1 MAKLDFPDAS
11 YSPWV
16 APNNVIYTYIGT
28 SPNGYWEAN
37 TANAAT
43 NLTAVFVERTGSIM
57 TGALKLDN
65 AGSVSL
71 PDISFDGDVNTGLY
85 SPGADS
91 LAITTAGTQRVVVD
105 SSGNVGIGTTSPV
118 STGANYGSLDI
129 NGSDGGELYLSDSG
143 TAKGNLF
150 NYSADSNLIG
160 LAAVN
165 ASGQLLF
172 STGGYNERLRID
184 SSGRVGIGTTS
195 PDAKL
200 SITGAY
206 NQDGLKVLSGG
217 ASYQSPLIVGPA
229 SGGEYMRVDGSGNV
243 GIGTATPLSKLN
255 VKGTQGNW
263 RVDPDSVSNEIQIL
277 STNAAN
283 SGFLSFRLR
292 ANDTIFENG
301 GSERM
306 RIDSS
311 GNVFIGGSTA
321 SSADIA
327 LNANGSA
334 SFKGTISAS
343 GQNTINEASALKFS
357 QETNVKSQIRA
368 YGPDASTN
376 GSLEFK
382 ISPTSGTA
390 LTPLTLNSDGSATFA
405 GGSFTIASDGDITTN
420 IRGHGHIE
428 LDSTGSF
435 GSPKIKLFS
444 NTGNAEFAGTVTT
457 GGTINAAN
465 TSAAGNAIIIGNSNQ
480 IVLQA
485 NGSASFTSGVK
496 MFRTAGDSS
505 TRINIGESDTL
516 AVWQN
521 DGNFSIGYDGTARF
535 GATSVG
541 HTDLNK
547 NSVSIYPEQNA
558 PAATPIIS
566 SYDSTWSTPTFQLTA
581 SGSGTFR
588 GDQSIENS
596 SYIRVR
602 KAGDNTSTAI
612 QLAPDGSASF
622 AGDVQVA
629 DTKIRLVTSSNNG
642 LIRVLNSSLVDTIF
656 LAGSDGSA
664 TFGTGYKVKIR
675 PYDGDSANQF
685 WTQKTNGTISSYITG
700 AGSASFAGTV
710 SAQGSVLTS
719 DQRFK
724 ENITDANPQ
733 LADVTALGNKLR
745 NWDWTADAPV
755 ADKDTRFLG
764 LVAQEAETVC
774 PGIVTTIA
782 RTKDGA
788 ELTPEVVVPAVYE
801 TRTVPAVLD
810 EEGEVVEAETTEQV
824 LVTEEQVTPATYEQ
838 LDDSY
843 KGIKNDILIMKL
855 LGAVAELSA
864 KVAAL
869 EAG

>member
-1 MAKLDFPDAS
+1 
-11 YSPWV
+11 
-16 APNNVIYTYIGT
+16 
-28 SPNGYWEAN
+28 
-37 TANAAT
+37 
-43 NLTAVFVERTGSIM
+43 
-57 TGALKLDN
+57 
-65 AGSVSL
+65 
-71 PDISFDGDVNTGLY
+71 
-85 SPGADS
+85 
-91 LAITTAGTQRVVVD
+91 
-105 SSGNVGIGTTSPV
+105 
-118 STGANYGSLDI
+118 
-129 NGSDGGELYLSDSG
+129 
-143 TAKGNLF
+143 
-150 NYSADSNLIG
+150 
-160 LAAVN
+160 
-165 ASGQLLF
+165 
-172 STGGYNERLRID
+172 
-184 SSGRVGIGTTS
+184 
-195 PDAKL
+195 
-200 SITGAY
+200 
-206 NQDGLKVLSGG
+206 
-217 ASYQSPLIVGPA
+217 
-229 SGGEYMRVDGSGNV
+229 
-243 GIGTATPLSKLN
+243 
-255 VKGTQGNW
+255 
-263 RVDPDSVSNEIQIL
+263 
-277 STNAAN
+277 
-283 SGFLSFRLR
+283 
-292 ANDTIFENG
+292 
-301 GSERM
+301 
-306 RIDSS
+306 
-311 GNVFIGGSTA
+311 
-321 SSADIA
+321 
-327 LNANGSA
+327 
-334 SFKGTISAS
+334 
-343 GQNTINEASALKFS
+343 
-357 QETNVKSQIRA
+357 
-368 YGPDASTN
+368 
-376 GSLEFK
+376 
-382 ISPTSGTA
+382 
-390 LTPLTLNSDGSATFA
+390 
-405 GGSFTIASDGDITTN
+405 
-420 IRGHGHIE
+420 
-428 LDSTGSF
+428 
-435 GSPKIKLFS
+435 
-444 NTGNAEFAGTVTT
+444 
-457 GGTINAAN
+457 
-465 TSAAGNAIIIGNSNQ
+465 
-480 IVLQA
+480 
-485 NGSASFTSGVK
+485 